1 MNKDMIKFGLL
12 ILGAAGVVLLTPK
25 KKQKTKLLKDKI
37 KSIKDNVK
45 IEPEK
50 LNFC

>member
-25 KKQKTKLLKDKI
+25 KKHNAKLLKDKI
-37 KSIKDNVK
+37 KSIKDKVK